1 MHRLPYNE
9 QSPIKIT
16 IDNYNTVKKL
26 KEEDKRIDKT
36 KQLRKKDKIIRF
48 TIFREEAASTLG
60 GFHARP
66 LSWSNWNLFNSW
78 DSEVSEL
85 GALIKHYLKDGYE
98 LGNFK

>member
-9 QSPIKIT
+9 QSPIRIT

-48 TIFREEAASTLG
+48 TIFREEAASTLAS
-60 GFHARP
+60 FHAGP
-66 LSWSNWNLFNSW
+66 LSWSN
-78 DSEVSEL
+78 
-85 GALIKHYLKDGYE
+85 
-98 LGNFK
+98 